1 MPHLDVSADEFRRVA
16 DRVTELAAEF
26 LESLE
31 EGSTF
36 PATSAADTAALEL
49 PAPDGP
55 FETPQDLAPLLGPVP
70 ASAAGSGPRGLSSAG
85 DDTADHP
92 SMLNPPDAT

>member
-1 MPHLDVSADEFRRVA
+1 MAHEDPSNRLTVLQWLRGAS
-16 DRVTELAAEF
+16 
-26 LESLE
+26 
-31 EGSTF
+31 F
-36 PATSAADTAALEL
+36 PATREELLDEARSVGADESALTAIAAL
-49 PAPDGP
+49 PDGP